1 MAPRISCLVDN
12 VQLLRRSA
20 KDAKRDAK
28 QWAAS
33 SGDSD
38 PTAAHVEEGGTDDA
52 GVEST
57 ATYQSNSI
65 GDATRLIDVV
75 RGAVGTNQV
84 AAKSPALMA
93 MMQQLCRFQQSTL
106 CSAAELEATME
117 PERGA
122 RRIDMPGRVFSGAA
136 PPPQDQV
143 RAIRSQQTSASKER
157 ERMIQGIQSMPA
169 ARESDRRAALRRVMI
184 GFGED
189 DVDMTTADSDNT
201 AGDADAGMQV
211 QLGPSTSFSAAGR
224 ELAKRLTLNRRQSIA
239 FLIVCR
245 QLDLTRQNDGG
256 DVG

>member
-1 MAPRISCLVDN
+1 
-12 VQLLRRSA
+12 
-20 KDAKRDAK
+20 
-28 QWAAS
+28 
-33 SGDSD
+33 
-38 PTAAHVEEGGTDDA
+38 
-52 GVEST
+52 
-57 ATYQSNSI
+57 
-65 GDATRLIDVV
+65 
-75 RGAVGTNQV
+75 
-84 AAKSPALMA
+84 
-93 MMQQLCRFQQSTL
+93 
-106 CSAAELEATME
+106 
-117 PERGA
+117 
-122 RRIDMPGRVFSGAA
+122 MPGRVFSGAA

-201 AGDADAGMQV
+201 AGDADAGMQ
-211 QLGPSTSFSAAGR
+211 
-224 ELAKRLTLNRRQSIA
+224 SIA